1 MDMVT
6 PPVVA
11 DLPTEVVAGMVERD
25 EGLLDD
31 DVTVAGTCFMI
42 KTPL

>member
-1 MDMVT
+1 M

-11 DLPTEVVAGMVERD
+11 DLQMEVASGWD
-25 EGLLDD
+25 ENDGVLLDD
-31 DVTVAGTCFMI
+31 DVTVVGMCFMI

>member
-1 MDMVT
+1 MDMAI

-11 DLPTEVVAGMVERD
+11 DLPTEVASGWIEKD
-25 EGLLDD
+25 EVLFDD
-31 DVTVAGTCFMI
+31 DVTVLGMCFMI

>member
-1 MDMVT
+1 MDMAI

-11 DLPTEVVAGMVERD
+11 DLPTEVASGWIAKDGV
-25 EGLLDD
+25 LLDD
-31 DVTVAGTCFMI
+31 DVTVVGMCFMI

>member
-1 MDMVT
+1 M

-11 DLPTEVVAGMVERD
+11 DLPMKVASGWVLND
-25 EGLLDD
+25 GVLLDD
-31 DVTVAGTCFMI
+31 EVTVVGMCFMI